1 MTGRSMLW
9 VRTVC
14 SLCLMLGLAYPGA
27 VQSASPKKTNK
38 VEVAKSKPS
47 RVKAVVSRDR
57 GQAFQQDGESI
68 RIGIVTC
75 AQSGG

>member
-27 VQSASPKKTNK
+27 AHSASPKKTNK

-47 RVKAVVSRDR
+47 RVKAVVTKERRPSLSATKQRGIRNGPRRDP
-57 GQAFQQDGESI
+57 
-68 RIGIVTC
+68 TPK
-75 AQSGG
+75 